1 MSSDQEGQW
10 KASIG
15 NAVGLD
21 ETKASQTD
29 TPTAINAAPHGSEWK
44 NKAVLLVDINP
55 RTRDSRAKML
65 RSFGVKVQ
73 CVPSASTALL
83 QLTSETY
90 NLVLVDLGR
99 DIESAESLAQEI
111 KTRNPRQL
119 VAFLI
124 GSPLYL
130 AASPRTAGNGQQR
143 SPVAAVKPPVA
154 KTSTHT
160 GTAIDF
166 GQKIRD
172 AEAEAAS

>member
-1 MSSDQEGQW
+1 MSEDQEGQW

-15 NAVGLD
+15 NPAGL
-21 ETKASQTD
+21 EQIKAGEST
-29 TPTAINAAPHGSEWK
+29 TPTAAKAASQGAEWK

-55 RTRDSRAKML
+55 ATRDSRAKML

-73 CVPSASTALL
+73 CASDAGTALL
-83 QLTSETY
+83 QLTSAAY

-99 DIESAESLAQEI
+99 DIEGAESLALEI
-111 KTRNPRQL
+111 KTKIPRQL

-130 AASPRTAGNGQQR
+130 AASPRIAGTGQQR
-143 SPVAAVKPPVA
+143 SSVALVKPPVV
-154 KTSTHT
+154 KSD
-160 GTAIDF
+160 TASDF
-166 GQKIRD
+166 GQKIKA